1 MIVWHAMDRHVQ
13 LHNGNLMIEAST
25 TFLFDSVVLGRWK
38 RKISHDRGPALAVFS
53 KRKNINYAMLITNRV
68 DFFKKEK
75 RKTIYTTITSSKVV
89 GYEWFILILCNS
101 DANTK

>member
-38 RKISHDRGPALAVFS
+38 RKISHDRGPALAIICDIFE
-53 KRKNINYAMLITNRV
+53 
-68 DFFKKEK
+68 KKK
-75 RKTIYTTITSSKVV
+75 YQ
-89 GYEWFILILCNS
+89 LCN
-101 DANTK
+101 ANNEPR

>member
-1 MIVWHAMDRHVQ
+1 
-13 LHNGNLMIEAST
+13 
-25 TFLFDSVVLGRWK
+25 
-38 RKISHDRGPALAVFS
+38 
-53 KRKNINYAMLITNRV
+53 MLITNRV

-101 DANTK
+101 DADTKW